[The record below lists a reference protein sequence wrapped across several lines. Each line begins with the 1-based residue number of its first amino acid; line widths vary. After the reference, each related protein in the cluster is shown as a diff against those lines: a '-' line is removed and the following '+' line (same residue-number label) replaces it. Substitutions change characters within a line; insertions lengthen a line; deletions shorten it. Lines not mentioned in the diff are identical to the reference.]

1 MQELNTL
8 SNILTD
14 SLTYMANGFLL
25 LAYWLS
31 GNLPALLCLACAAF
45 TLLTLD
51 NEVQRRAGFRPI
63 RGGPLGNIPDRRNGF
78 QQPADE
84 CQAAGNP
91 PRTAQV
97 LTGVVLAMWM
107 IAQTGMAAPVPWIGA
122 AMWLLGVIVLLV
134 IPNHQRFNLLW
145 FVKTGI
151 AVYAIL
157 VIGSRLYL
165 GYTAQLTPEQWAGV
179 IGSSEGAASVIAG
192 TRGNVTT
199 IVLWALW
206 LIAPLGYFSLLI
218 QQLFVN
224 PMSLVS
230 PLAGAQDVLKRIR
243 DRA

>member
-1 MQELNTL
+1 MQEINTL

-14 SLTYMANGFLL
+14 GTTYVANGFLL
-25 LAYWLS
+25 LLYWLIA
-31 GNLPALLCLACAAF
+31 NLPALLSLACAAF
-45 TLLTLD
+45 ILLTLD
-51 NEVQRRAGFRPI
+51 NEVQRRAGFRPV
-63 RGGPLGNIPDRRNGF
+63 RGGPLGNIPDRRNGY
-78 QQPADE
+78 QQQAE
-84 CQAAGNP
+84 ESQAAGNP

-97 LTGVVLAMWM
+97 LTGIVLGLWL

-122 AMWLLGVIVLLV
+122 AMWLVGGIVLLV
-134 IPNHQRFNLLW
+134 IPSHQRFNLLW

-179 IGSSEGAASVIAG
+179 IGSSEGAANVIAG

-206 LIAPLGYFSLLI
+206 LVAPLGFFSLLI

-224 PMSLVS
+224 PMSLVN
-230 PLAGAQDVLKRIR
+230 PLAGAQEVLKRLR
-243 DRA
+243 NRA